1 MDDRTSAR
9 SLGTA
14 EAPGGRAA
22 AELPPE
28 AASVGAARRWVA
40 QYLAH
45 ADLDD
50 LVPTAQLLVSEL
62 AANAVLHARTPFTV
76 SAGRRGDR
84 VRVSVSDT
92 SPVLP
97 QAKVTSLSAATGRGL
112 SLVGAL
118 ATDHGVTRTESGKEV
133 WFELVPGAAPGRAV
147 RVRLGARAR
156 RPARRGAAA
165 GRVTHRSWPSG
176 SSTSRSRSTAA
187 PASTRTTWS
196 GSSRSS
202 RSTPTRWSRGVR
214 SPRASSALVDA
225 IGRRYAGSTSA
236 TDAVRDAAIARGAD
250 RVDLDYLVPAAV
262 APVCIELG
270 AMLDLADEF
279 CRSEHLLTLETPP
292 LARRFRDWFLGEFV
306 GADQRRGADTVVRT
320 VHVADVRLG
329 RKTCRGT
336 EMRPGGGR

>member
-14 EAPGGRAA
+14 EAPGARAA
-22 AELPPE
+22 AELAPE
-28 AASVGAARRWVA
+28 AASVGTARRWVA
-40 QYLAH
+40 QYLAA

-76 SAGRRGDR
+76 AASRRADR

-133 WFELVPGAAPGRAV
+133 WFELVPGAAPDEPSAFDWEIELDDLLDEAPPQAGDASLVAV
-147 RVRLGARAR
+147 RILDLPLAVYC
-156 RPARRGAAA
+156 
-165 GRVTHRSWPSG
+165 
-176 SSTSRSRSTAA
+176 
-187 PASTRTTWS
+187 
-196 GSSRSS
+196 
-202 RSTPTRWSRGVR
+202 
-214 SPRASSALVDA
+214 RASEHQDDLVREFTLVALDPDTIESRRTVPESFLALVDA
-225 IGRRYAGSTSA
+225 IGRRYAGATSA

-306 GADQRRGADTVVRT
+306 AQINGAAPTPWSGPFTWPT
-320 VHVADVRLG
+320 
-329 RKTCRGT
+329 
-336 EMRPGGGR
+336 